1 MFEEK
6 DSTLTFNHQDY
17 SAEVIYCLINNN
29 RAKVKTLLK
38 QFDSQVAKM
47 DKALDYRITMKEI
60 VSAAYGIVAVE
71 YDNAGD
77 FVEDLLNPL
86 SKHCILQDNPMVRYY
101 TIESVVN
108 LILILR
114 ENIFCKMWDFLLIL
128 LEVTFTKN

>member
-1 MFEEK
+1 
-6 DSTLTFNHQDY
+6 
-17 SAEVIYCLINNN
+17 
-29 RAKVKTLLK
+29 
-38 QFDSQVAKM
+38 M

-60 VSAAYGIVAVE
+60 VSAACGIVTVE
-71 YDNAGD
+71 YNTAGE

-86 SKHCILQDNPMVRYY
+86 SKHCIYQDNPIVRYY

-128 LEVTFTKN
+128 LEVEENKSFS